1 MSIEKTNKLKWINII
16 DTKKLIIGI
25 ALVKKSFV
33 AQLHTHKKPENYY
46 FLYGSAKMALGNDI
60 LMINSPKKIKI
71 PSNIPHAMTPITS
84 FVILVY
90 TFYKGPFKDIK
101 YTYLQSTL

>member
-1 MSIEKTNKLKWINII
+1 
-16 DTKKLIIGI
+16 
-25 ALVKKSFV
+25 
-33 AQLHTHKKPENYY
+33 
-46 FLYGSAKMALGNDI
+46 MALGNDI